1 MTRTAPPEAEETPKE
16 PTPAVALH
24 TGTSNLASLLTRNLR
39 TSGIYIA
46 FVAIVALFAILTD
59 GVSLRP
65 GNITNIILQY
75 SYILILAIGMVLV
88 IIAGHI
94 DLSVGSVVA
103 LTGAVSAV
111 LVIQRDYP
119 WWVGILAAIAV
130 GLAVGAWQGFWVAYV
145 GIPAFIVTLAGML
158 LFRGLTQQVLGNIS
172 LSPFPAE
179 YGRAASGFLNGLLG
193 GDGYDVFTLLI
204 GALAVAGYAFSGF
217 RTRLARIKYQQP
229 VESFPLFVARVVL
242 VGAVVMY
249 FAWQLAHARGL
260 PIVLIILAVLVLAYG
275 VISKRSVFGRQIC
288 HRRQPR
294 GGAAL
299 RRQGEG
305 RQLLDLRQHGFPGRD
320 RRDRLLRALQRRA
333 AQRGQHVRAGRD
345 RRLFHRWRG
354 GHRRRRHRGRRHGRW
369 PDHGRHEQ
377 RHAAHGHRPVG
388 AADGQGTRPAARR
401 RVRHLQQASR
411 RRGAL
416 TIGKLT
422 STDGA
427 RGYAR
432 GRERAG
438 CDVRLAV
445 LAP

>member
-1 MTRTAPPEAEETPKE
+1 MTRTVPPEAEETPQE

-59 GVSLRP
+59 GVSLSP

-111 LVIQRDYP
+111 LVIQQDYP

-193 GDGYDVFTLLI
+193 GDGYDAFTLLI

-260 PIVLIILAVLVLAYG
+260 PIVLIILGVLVLAYG
-275 VISKRSVFGRQIC
+275 VISKRSVFGRQIYAIGGNLAAAQLSGVKVKVVNFWIFVNMGFLAAVAGIVYSA
-288 HRRQPR
+288 RSNGAQPSAGNMFELDAIAACFI
-294 GGAAL
+294 GGAAVTGGVGTVVGAMVGGL
-299 RRQGEG
+299 IMAVMSNGM
-305 RQLLDLRQHGFPGRD
+305 QLMGVEQPIQSVIKGLV
-320 RRDRLLRALQRRA
+320 LLMAVAFDVYNKRRA
-333 AQRGQHVRAGRD
+333 G
-345 RRLFHRWRG
+345 
-354 GHRRRRHRGRRHGRW
+354 
-369 PDHGRHEQ
+369 
-377 RHAAHGHRPVG
+377 
-388 AADGQGTRPAARR
+388 
-401 RVRHLQQASR
+401 ASR
-411 RRGAL
+411 
-416 TIGKLT
+416 
-422 STDGA
+422 
-427 RGYAR
+427 
-432 GRERAG
+432 
-438 CDVRLAV
+438 
-445 LAP
+445 